1 MFRFFRA
8 IRKDLIEVGK
18 LRRYLGYALGEIVL
32 VVLGILIALQINNAN
47 EARLEHQKELRYLKN
62 LRVDLEYTI
71 RELDRFIETRG
82 QRVESGQRIIEY
94 FNGRPLEDLQ
104 DFAYHNIFVQTWQ
117 RYYQKINTYEEL
129 VNSGNLGI
137 ISGQEI
143 KNALMDLDLLY
154 EKMKGDEDHMRFD
167 FEGYVYEPFFDAV
180 DIEPMSENYAYV
192 ATRGQA
198 GSQPPLERAAIE
210 TLLQDIRFKNGFTL
224 VVYMMRAI
232 NSRFVEM
239 RAIAVGL
246 VESIDRELEVPIE

>member
-1 MFRFFRA
+1 MLRFFRT
-8 IRKDLIEVGK
+8 IRRELFEHGR
-18 LRRYLGYALGEIVL
+18 LRTYAGYAIGEIIL
-32 VVLGILIALQINNAN
+32 VVAGILIALQINNAN
-47 EARLEHQKELRYLKN
+47 EARLEREKELRYLAN
-62 LRVDLEYTI
+62 LKVDLEYTI

-82 QRVESGQRIIEY
+82 QRIESGQQIIEY
-94 FNGRPLEDLQ
+94 FNGRPLEDLE
-104 DFAYHNIFVQTWQ
+104 DFGYHNVFVQTWQ

-137 ISGQEI
+137 ISSQEI

-167 FEGYVYEPFFDAV
+167 FEGYVYEPFFDTV

-192 ATRGQA
+192 ATQGQA
-198 GSQPPLERAAIE
+198 GSQPPLEREAIE

-246 VESIDRELEVPIE
+246 VETIDRELEGSIE